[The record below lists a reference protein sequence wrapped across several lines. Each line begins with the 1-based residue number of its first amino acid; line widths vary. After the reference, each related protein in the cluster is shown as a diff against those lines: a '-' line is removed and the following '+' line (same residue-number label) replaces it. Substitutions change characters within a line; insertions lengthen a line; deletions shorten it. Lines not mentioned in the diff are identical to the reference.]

1 MRLIPSDSL
10 TRSVRKGNQK
20 PVCYLIVLANVPSQ
34 RGNTIDT
41 MSLIPESPMGR
52 TDPLKVQRAGRTA
65 EMESIALQNAQF
77 VFILYIVV
85 LPRRGMSEMAR
96 VGVLGLGKMGSAF
109 ATNLLSKR
117 NEVHVYNR
125 SKDKLRGLVAK
136 GAVAHPSPIELGKS
150 VDVVITSLPDQDV
163 VDSMVM
169 GDNGALR
176 GMKKGA
182 LWVEMSTID
191 PDASIREAEQAKRV
205 GVDRVD
211 APVIGNPDMAAKGNL
226 SLLVGGD
233 ENVFEKNREFLNQLG
248 STVIYLG
255 KPGSGH
261 KMKLILNLFLGT
273 IGLAFSESF
282 ILSQKLGFEPRAFVD
297 AFNKTPHKNYFSDV
311 KGPLIAKGDYTPL
324 FTMNMLLKDLTLA
337 ENQATR
343 QKVALLAGSL
353 AKRLFTTGVNQG
365 QGEMNFSSLALTMQ
379 KLNGISPPA

>member
-1 MRLIPSDSL
+1 M
-10 TRSVRKGNQK
+10 TK
-20 PVCYLIVLANVPSQ
+20 
-34 RGNTIDT
+34 
-41 MSLIPESPMGR
+41 
-52 TDPLKVQRAGRTA
+52 
-65 EMESIALQNAQF
+65 
-77 VFILYIVV
+77 
-85 LPRRGMSEMAR
+85 

-109 ATNLLSKR
+109 ALNLLSKGH
-117 NEVHVYNR
+117 EVHVYNR
-125 SKDKLRGLVAK
+125 SKERLRELVAK
-136 GAVAHPSPIELGKS
+136 GAIAHPSPYELGKS
-150 VDVVITSLPDQDV
+150 ADVVITSLTDQDV
-163 VDSMVM
+163 VDSIVM
-169 GDNGALR
+169 GKDGALN
-176 GMKKGA
+176 GMKKGS
-182 LWVEMSTID
+182 LWIEMSTID
-191 PDASIREAEQAKRV
+191 PDASIRQAEQAKRA
-205 GVDRVD
+205 GVYRVD

-248 STVIYLG
+248 SNVIYLG

-324 FTMNMLLKDLTLA
+324 FTVNMLLKDLTLA

-353 AKRLFTTGVNQG
+353 AKQLFTTGVNQG
-365 QGEMNFSSLALTMQ
+365 QGEMDFSSIAVTLQ
-379 KLNGISPPA
+379 KLNGIPPPA